1 MSLLPVAQLWVELL
15 ADDAEA
21 GSARAVAHDTLGAA
35 AGLSTLRRL
44 RLFEL
49 SGSTDEKG
57 ALEARLHRSTQFYN
71 PHKERAVLRLR
82 GDEPSPRR
90 AGEHAVLVIERGAT
104 RRAAAERWWL
114 HETGERVEVHEGVVW
129 LLGFEEDGDVAA
141 RVRELVTV
149 RDRAHGLLCNPH
161 AQDAAIARDEAPLP
175 WIERAAARLRRMP

>member
-21 GSARAVAHDTLGAA
+21 ESARAVAKDTLDAA
-35 AGLSTLRRL
+35 AALRSLRRL
-44 RLFEL
+44 RLFEV
-49 SGSTDEKG
+49 SGATDERN

-71 PHKERAVLRLR
+71 PHKERARLR
-82 GDEPSPRR
+82 VAAAEPSPRR
-90 AGEHAVLVIERGAT
+90 ADEHAVLVIERGAT

-129 LLGFEEDGDVAA
+129 LLGFDDDGDVAA
-141 RVRELVTV
+141 RLRELVTV

-175 WIERAAARLRRMP
+175 WIERAAARVRRMP